1 MKEAKKEVIEIARKK
16 AEEQG
21 SEEPHLLETLLGR
34 MQPDAI
40 FYTVGPGE
48 SFKEKE
54 KEAKKK
60 AEVKW

>member
-1 MKEAKKEVIEIARKK
+1 MNEAKKEVIKIARKK

-21 SEEPHLLETLLGR
+21 SEEPHLLETLLGP
-34 MQPDAI
+34 MESNAI

-60 AEVKW
+60 AGVKW